1 LKEPALP
8 RVSHCTICGVAL
20 LAATVSLTATSYAQT
35 PRPAYDPGRHVTQ
48 PTLFAPG
55 AISTDLDESGGVF
68 SPDGRDFYFTLIAPY
83 TTAPRF
89 AMLVVSH
96 FKKGHWEIPETL
108 PFSGKSFDIA
118 PHLSTDGSKL
128 YFASARP
135 TKQSKVPHI
144 RIWVSERTAGSW
156 SEPTPLPEPINQD
169 NNDNLDPALA
179 SDGSLYFAS
188 DRNDPAGHLHIF
200 LSRWDGAKFAAPE
213 KLGPEINSEF
223 SESAPAISPDGQ
235 TLVFASAAA
244 PEDPE
249 RRRPQDLIAAG
260 KPYPRQDLYI
270 SFKRG
275 GRWTA
280 ARHLEH
286 GINSFAEE
294 VYPAFSP
301 DGKFLFWGSERSSFE
316 IPTKPLD
323 RTQIDALWSTPL
335 NGRGNIFFIS
345 ADILAESS
353 SAQQ

>member
-1 LKEPALP
+1 MP
-8 RVSHCTICGVAL
+8 RDFRCTLCGVGL
-20 LAATVSLTATSYAQT
+20 LAAAVSLTTYTQA
-35 PRPAYDPGRHVTQ
+35 PRPAYDPGQRVTQ

-55 AISTDLDESGGVF
+55 LISTDLDESGGVF
-68 SPDGRDFYFTLIAPY
+68 SPDGRDFYFTLVAPY

-89 AMLVVSH
+89 AMIVVSH
-96 FKKGHWEIPETL
+96 LQNGHWESPQTL
-108 PFSGKSFDIA
+108 PFSGRSFDIA
-118 PHLSTDGSKL
+118 PHLSADGTKL
-128 YFASARP
+128 YFASVRAM
-135 TKQSKVPHI
+135 KQNKVPRL
-144 RIWVSERTAGSW
+144 RIWVSERNAETW
-156 SEPTPLPEPINQD
+156 SEPAPLPSPINQD
-169 NNDNLDPALA
+169 DSNNLDPALA

-200 LSRWDGAKFAAPE
+200 FSRWDGCKFIAPE
-213 KLGPEINSEF
+213 RLGPEINSEF
-223 SESAPAISPDGQ
+223 TEIAPAISPDGKM
-235 TLVFASAAA
+235 LVFASAAA

-270 SFKRG
+270 SFERDG
-275 GRWTA
+275 HWTP

-316 IPTKPLD
+316 IRTKRLD
-323 RTQIDALWSTPL
+323 RAQIDRLWSTPF

-345 ADILAESS
+345 ADVLGDSNN
-353 SAQQ
+353 AQP

>member
-1 LKEPALP
+1 LP
-8 RVSHCTICGVAL
+8 CYSRCTLCGVAL
-20 LAATVSLTATSYAQT
+20 LTAAVSFTADAPA
-35 PRPAYDPGRHVTQ
+35 PRPSYDPGQHVTQ

-55 AISTDLDESGGVF
+55 LISTDLDESGGAF
-68 SPDGRDFYFTLIAPY
+68 SPDGRDFYFTLVAPY

-96 FKKGHWEIPETL
+96 FRNGHWEFPQTL
-108 PFSGKSFDIA
+108 PFSGTSFDIA
-118 PHLSTDGSKL
+118 PHLSADGTML
-128 YFASARP
+128 YFASVRP
-135 TKQSKVPHI
+135 TRQNRVPRL
-144 RIWVSERTAGSW
+144 RIWVSERNADAW
-156 SEPTPLPEPINQD
+156 SEPAPLPAPINQED
-169 NNDNLDPALA
+169 NNNLDPALA

-200 LSRWDGAKFAAPE
+200 FSRWDGSKFIAPE

-223 SESAPAISPDGQ
+223 SEVAPAISPDGK
-235 TLVFASAAA
+235 TLVFASTAA

-249 RRRPQDLIAAG
+249 RRRPQDLIAGG

-270 SFKRG
+270 SFKPDG
-275 GRWTA
+275 HWTP

-323 RTQIDALWSTPL
+323 RAQIDGLWSTPF

-345 ADILAESS
+345 ADVLADSS
-353 SAQQ
+353 HAHP

>member
-1 LKEPALP
+1 VPGY
-8 RVSHCTICGVAL
+8 SHCTLCGVTL
-20 LAATVSLTATSYAQT
+20 LAAAVSFTVDAPA
-35 PRPAYDPGRHVTQ
+35 PRPPYDPGQHVMQ

-55 AISTDLDESGGVF
+55 LISTDLDESGGVF
-68 SPDGRDFYFTLIAPY
+68 SPDGREFYFTLVAPY

-96 FKKGHWEIPETL
+96 FRNGHWELPQTL
-108 PFSGKSFDIA
+108 PFSGTSFDIA
-118 PHLSTDGSKL
+118 PHLNADGTKL
-128 YFASARP
+128 YFASVRATQQNKAPRF
-135 TKQSKVPHI
+135 
-144 RIWVSERTAGSW
+144 RIWVSERNADMW
-156 SEPTPLPEPINQD
+156 SEPVPLPAPINQED
-169 NNDNLDPALA
+169 ADNLDPAVA

-200 LSRWDGAKFAAPE
+200 FSRWDGSKFIAAE

-223 SESAPAISPDGQ
+223 SEVAPAISPDGQ

-270 SFKRG
+270 SFKRDG
-275 GRWTA
+275 HWTS

-301 DGKFLFWGSERSSFE
+301 DGQFLFWGSERSSFE
-316 IPTKPLD
+316 VPTKPLD
-323 RTQIDALWSTPL
+323 RAQMDRLWGTSF

-345 ADILAESS
+345 ADVLADSS
-353 SAQQ
+353 NPQP